1 MENNQRLILMEHLKD
16 IFEELS
22 CSSYVKTI
30 YMGFDLGEE
39 MVAAAYPHKSYV
51 EIAIALSDDHPD
63 SALKDASHLT
73 WRTLPVSLEVST
85 LNEIDQNIGLLHEAC
100 KRVRDGMAN
109 KPRDNE
115 FFRKARRERRENTRK
130 QDGKISWTCS

>member
-1 MENNQRLILMEHLKD
+1 MNEIEHFLIGVNPGIRKLLKHLKD
-16 IFEELS
+16 IFEKQT

-30 YMGFDLGEE
+30 YMGFDIDKE
-39 MVAAAYPHKSYV
+39 MVAAVYPHSNY
-51 EIAIALSDDHPD
+51 IDIALALEEDHPD

-100 KRVRDGMAN
+100 KRVQDGMAN

-115 FFRKARRERRENTRK
+115 FFRKARRERREK
-130 QDGKISWTCS
+130 KS